1 MNPLSWQPQQGLVDL
16 LATTLL
22 HSLWQGALIAVAL
35 KALLWKLRRSSPG
48 SRHGLACL
56 ALAAMVLTSCLTFQ
70 HLHAQR
76 PIIVDQPWAA
86 SADQSL
92 APDARLQTPAGGTT
106 TLEAPG
112 RVFPAERK
120 APSSKSRRRALHWQ
134 QLVVGIWLLGMLGLS
149 VRHAAGWL
157 GMSRLRRHG
166 IHQASPEFEA
176 MVDQLRKV
184 MGIHRRVTIRF
195 SDLVT
200 GPIAMG
206 CFQLLILVPSSLT
219 TRLTLP
225 QWQMVLAHELAHLRR
240 NDFLINLL
248 QAAAETV
255 YFYHPAMWWINAQ
268 IRREREHACDDAAVR
283 ATQNR
288 HDYARALVELAECQ
302 LCPTPA
308 LAMAATRSTGGELRR
323 RVERLLTPE
332 PSAPPAFRSLPGLG
346 TIALVL
352 LAIFAPSAPQTVLAE
367 GASDPLPPKRG
378 EIRDR
383 NGIVLAA
390 DSRPDRQILFDT
402 DAVVKAWQAKHGE
415 TLPMEE
421 FEFTT
426 KEGEKAKGRRVNLST
441 VFTEVCMPPL
451 EQASLATNYNNSQ
464 LHRSYREKRPFIY
477 RTDLSPD
484 EYVTAGK
491 LAGAIPGLAVRTRY
505 LRHYPYQALA
515 GQVLGY
521 VRKSSTDE
529 SLTEGASGVEKAWNN
544 ELSPA
549 PASGDAITTEKPSPP
564 SNLQLTLDLRHQFL
578 IERILREAKVGRGA
592 AVLMD
597 PHSGD
602 VLAMVSL
609 PSYDPNHFIPGIS
622 QEQFETYRDDPTS
635 PLLTRAVRGYVPG
648 STFMAVTALAGV
660 MTGHEN
666 DQYECTGS
674 LEVGGKTFRCWIGV
688 RDGQQHSFQTMDQA
702 MGNSCGP
709 YFYALGMAIGGVKL
723 EESGALLG
731 LGRRSGIGL
740 WEEADGTLPGPAWV
754 ERNKLANRNPA
765 FDRWTDA
772 ATCNMAIGQGAVE
785 TTPLQLANLYA
796 TIANGGTVWRPRLL
810 ASIAS
815 PGSQSPTPT
824 SQVRAANLRE
834 HGLTETGLDLIR
846 SGITKSTGRLRPHS
860 SAPVKMAVR
869 SGTAQYWRNDPQT
882 KEMVKDNVAS
892 VAGYYP
898 ADKPRWVLS
907 LVVQN
912 CRTSGGVTLP
922 LAERIF
928 EQVAAVE
935 SGNLKVDIQPLPP
948 AQGHFN
954 PVEPAGSTGADG

>member
-1 MNPLSWQPQQGLVDL
+1 MNLLSWQPQQGLVEL
-16 LATTLL
+16 LALTLL
-22 HSLWQGALIAVAL
+22 HSLWQGTLIAVAL
-35 KALLWKLRRSSPG
+35 KALLWHLRRSSPG

-56 ALAAMVLTSCLTFQ
+56 ALAAMMLTSCLTFQ

-76 PIIVDQPWAA
+76 PVIVDLPWAA
-86 SADQSL
+86 FTGQSV
-92 APDARLQTPAGGTT
+92 PQDARVQAPAGRAD
-106 TLEAPG
+106 TLAAPG
-112 RVFPAERK
+112 DVIPAERK
-120 APSSKSRRRALHWQ
+120 VSSSLSRRWAMHWQ
-134 QLVVGIWLLGMLGLS
+134 QLVVGTWLLGMLGLTA
-149 VRHAAGWL
+149 RHTAGWL
-157 GMSRLRRHG
+157 GLSRLRRHG
-166 IHQASPEFEA
+166 IHPATPEFEA
-176 MVDQLRKV
+176 MLEQLRKV

-195 SDLVT
+195 SDCVA

-219 TRLTLP
+219 SRLSMQ

-367 GASDPLPPKRG
+367 GTPGPLPPKRG

-390 DSRPDRQILFDT
+390 DSRPDRQIIFDT
-402 DAVVKAWQAKHGE
+402 EAVVKAWQAKHGE

-426 KEGEKAKGRRVNLST
+426 KEGEKAKGRRVNVST
-441 VFTEVCMPPL
+441 VFTDICTPAL
-451 EQASLATNYNNSQ
+451 EKTGLIRSYNASQ
-464 LHRSYREKRPFIY
+464 LQRSYREKRPFMY
-477 RTDLSPD
+477 RTDLSQE

-491 LAGAIPGLAVRTRY
+491 LTGTIPGLSIRTRY

-529 SLTEGASGVEKAWNN
+529 GLTEGTAGVEKGWNK
-544 ELSPA
+544 ELSPTPGDDKA
-549 PASGDAITTEKPSPP
+549 NASEKPSPP
-564 SNLQLTLDLRHQFL
+564 SNLQLTLDLRYQFL

-609 PSYDPNHFIPGIS
+609 PSYDPNHFIPSIS
-622 QEQFETYRDDPTS
+622 QKQFETYRDDPTV
-635 PLLTRAVRGYVPG
+635 PLLARAVRGYVPG

-674 LEVGGKTFRCWIGV
+674 LKVGGKSLNCWIKS
-688 RDGQQHSFQTMDQA
+688 RDGRHSFQTMDQA
-702 MGNSCGP
+702 MGNGCGP

-723 EESGALLG
+723 ENSGALLG

-740 WEEADGTLPGPAWV
+740 WEESEGTMPGPAWL
-754 ERNKLANRNPA
+754 ERDRLARKTSFPEKWSEGN
-765 FDRWTDA
+765 
-772 ATCNMAIGQGAVE
+772 TCNMAIGQGAVE
-785 TTPLQLANLYA
+785 TTPLQLANVYA
-796 TIANGGTVWRPRLL
+796 SIANGGTVWRPRLL

-815 PGSQSPTPT
+815 PGSESPTPAP
-824 SQVRAANLRE
+824 QVRAANLRE
-834 HGLTETGLDLIR
+834 HGLTETGLELIR
-846 SGITKSTGRLRPHS
+846 SGITKSTERLRPNHH
-860 SAPVKMAVR
+860 APVRMAVR
-869 SGTAQYWRNDPQT
+869 SGLAQHWRNDRQS
-882 KEMVKDNVAS
+882 KEMVKDNIAC

-912 CRTSGGVTLP
+912 SRTSGGVTLP

-935 SGNLKVDIQPLPP
+935 SGSLKVDIQPLPP

-954 PVEPAGSTGADG
+954 LVEPAGDTGTDG